1 MQIGEYSFP
10 HLYQAEEELFTRELE
25 RRRVAEERAAESGG
39 ARARAVAGIG
49 SPGFPT
55 GGCAPPSAVTPR
67 WHDVGMQTNRA
78 LVGREDDLR
87 ALHSMVSSLDGP
99 PGPVQVLVLAGEA
112 GIGKTR
118 LVNELSDVRAG
129 KDARLDARAGKDAVA
144 GKDARTAPVVDA
156 GERSTI
162 VVRGQCIDLDRDAPP
177 YAPVRS
183 LLRSLIAQLGREAV
197 LDAAGPTVGALA
209 LLVPEMTDQAPA
221 ETAEGADRLFDAV
234 AVLLDAISRQRPLV
248 IVVEDLHWADQA
260 SLALLRYLVRSGE
273 ATRILLVVTV
283 RNDELGSA
291 GAVRRW
297 LADLERLPSAR
308 RRTLSRL
315 SRRQVRQVAESL
327 RPARLSSSDVTRLYE
342 RSEGVPFYVEELVCS
357 GAFEARSEFPETLRD
372 VLLAR
377 YATLGDSTQR
387 LVRVLSAGGDRVA
400 HDVLDTVLAV
410 WPGFADTEL
419 LDAAVREAVASG
431 LVEIDDDTYAFRHAL
446 VREAVHGELL
456 PGERVRFHT
465 AYARALEEVAAERD
479 VDPTA
484 LSYHWLAAH
493 DLPAAFSAAIAAMAR
508 ARAEFAFAAAARM
521 GERALDL
528 WDTVPDAEERA
539 GRSREQLLAETAYIH
554 RNAGESER
562 AIALIDE
569 AITCTHDAEPERMSR
584 LLRDKAS
591 FLANLGQPG
600 SIELL
605 ERAVGL
611 VADRPVSVVRANV
624 LGELAARLM
633 LAARFDEAVRIAQ
646 RAYDD
651 AAAVDSPARMSVAS
665 NIRGNSRLALGE
677 IDLGIADLLESGRL
691 AEQDSAD
698 SARIRYW
705 VNLSDAY
712 NALGRYAD
720 ALSIAEEGV
729 VGARA
734 RGVERTSGIILLA
747 NSVAPLVATGRVEE
761 AGGALSRAM
770 ELDPPIGF
778 SAHLIRHSLQLL
790 VWRGEVDRAAAMLGE
805 SRAQLD
811 LQARIDAQSR
821 LELAAIAGEVALE
834 GGDLPSA
841 WREVQILLEPEHRAF
856 PAYDLPLALVA
867 ARVLGEASARGV
879 VVASP
884 DAAERVLASI
894 DDLRWWPTAPAHRAL
909 AAAEIA
915 FDDIDLWRA
924 AASAADAPTATVQQ
938 RARAHARLASLQA
951 RGVGGADRAAAVS
964 RAEAAAELASRAGL
978 ARIAAEMAALR
989 ARLRSGTGGSGDP
1002 DALTERERDVLDLL
1016 SQGASN
1022 REIAARLFI
1031 SAKTVSVHVSN
1042 ILRKTGAASRT
1053 EAVYLAG
1060 RRR

>member
-1 MQIGEYSFP
+1 
-10 HLYQAEEELFTRELE
+10 
-25 RRRVAEERAAESGG
+25 
-39 ARARAVAGIG
+39 
-49 SPGFPT
+49 
-55 GGCAPPSAVTPR
+55 
-67 WHDVGMQTNRA
+67 MQTSRA
-78 LVGREDDLR
+78 LIGREDDLD
-87 ALHSMVSSLDGP
+87 ALRSMVAALEGP

-118 LVNELSDVRAG
+118 LVSELLED
-129 KDARLDARAGKDAVA
+129 
-144 GKDARTAPVVDA
+144 
-156 GERSTI
+156 GEQGREAI

-183 LLRSLIAQLGREAV
+183 LLRSLLARVGREAV
-197 LDAAGPTVGALA
+197 LEAAGPSVGALA
-209 LLVPEMTDQAPA
+209 LLVPEVADQASVA
-221 ETAEGADRLFDAV
+221 TADGADRLFDAV
-234 AVLLDAISRQRPLV
+234 AVLLTTLSAERPLV
-248 IVVEDLHWADQA
+248 VVVEDLHWADQA
-260 SLALLRYLVRSGE
+260 SLALLRYLVRAGE
-273 ATRILLVVTV
+273 AARVLLVVTV
-283 RNDELGSA
+283 RSDELGSA
-291 GAVRRW
+291 GAVRGW
-297 LADLERLPSAR
+297 LADLERLPSVR

-315 SRRQVRQVAESL
+315 SRRQVRQLAESL
-327 RPARLSSSDVTRLYE
+327 RPAPLSSSDVTRVYE

-357 GAFEARSEFPETLRD
+357 GTFDAQSEFPETLRD

-377 YATLGDSTQR
+377 YATLADSTQR

-419 LDAAVREAVASG
+419 VDAAVREAVASG
-431 LVEIDDDTYAFRHAL
+431 LVEIDGDTYAFRHAL

-465 AYARALEEVAAERD
+465 AYARALEAIAAERD

-493 DLPAAFSAAIAAMAR
+493 DLPAAFSAAVAAMAR
-508 ARAEFAFAAAARM
+508 ARAAFAFAAAARM

-562 AIALIDE
+562 ALALIDE
-569 AITCTHDAEPERMSR
+569 AISCSRDAEPERMSR

-600 SIELL
+600 SIDLL

-611 VADRPVSVVRANV
+611 VADRPASVVRANV

-651 AAAVDSPARMSVAS
+651 AAAVESPARMSVAS

-677 IDLGIADLLESGRL
+677 IDLGIADLLEAGRL
-691 AEQDSAD
+691 AERETAD
-698 SARIRYW
+698 SARIRFW

-712 NALGRYAD
+712 NVLGRYDD
-720 ALSIAEEGV
+720 ALRIAEEGV
-729 VGARA
+729 LGARA
-734 RGVERTSGIILLA
+734 RGVERTSGVILLA
-747 NSVAPLVATGRVEE
+747 NTVAPLVATGRVEE
-761 AGGALSRAM
+761 AERALSRAM

-778 SAHLIRHSLQLL
+778 SAHLIRHSLQLM
-790 VWRGEVDRAAAMLGE
+790 VWRGRVEEAAAMLSA

-841 WREVQILLEPEHRAF
+841 WREVRILFQPEHRPF
-856 PAYDLPLALVA
+856 PAFDLPLALVA
-867 ARVLGEASARGV
+867 ARILGEASARGV
-879 VVASP
+879 AVSPP
-884 DAAERVLASI
+884 DAAERVLALI
-894 DDLRWWPTAPAHRAL
+894 DDLQWWPTASAHRAL

-915 FDDIDLWRA
+915 FDDIDLWRT
-924 AASAADAPTATVQQ
+924 AASAVDAPTSPLQQ
-938 RARAHARLASLQA
+938 RARAHARLASLEA
-951 RGVGGADRAAAVS
+951 RGAGGADRAAAVTS
-964 RAEAAAELASRAGL
+964 AEAAAELAARAGMT
-978 ARIAAEMAALR
+978 RIASEMAALR
-989 ARLRSGTGGSGDP
+989 TRLRSGSSGSADP
-1002 DALTERERDVLDLL
+1002 DALTEREHDVLELL

>member
-1 MQIGEYSFP
+1 
-10 HLYQAEEELFTRELE
+10 
-25 RRRVAEERAAESGG
+25 
-39 ARARAVAGIG
+39 
-49 SPGFPT
+49 
-55 GGCAPPSAVTPR
+55 
-67 WHDVGMQTNRA
+67 MQTSRA
-78 LVGREDDLR
+78 LIGREHDLD
-87 ALHSMVSSLDGP
+87 ALRSMVASLDGSA
-99 PGPVQVLVLAGEA
+99 GSVQVVVLAGEA

-118 LVNELSDVRAG
+118 LVSEFLAEGKGAGASDAII
-129 KDARLDARAGKDAVA
+129 A
-144 GKDARTAPVVDA
+144 
-156 GERSTI
+156 
-162 VVRGQCIDLDRDAPP
+162 RGQCIDLHRDAPP

-183 LLRSLIAQLGREAV
+183 ILRSVIAQVGAEGIVEAV
-197 LDAAGPTVGALA
+197 GPSVGALA
-209 LLVPEMTDQAPA
+209 LLVPEIADHASVGV
-221 ETAEGADRLFDAV
+221 AEGADRLFDAV
-234 AVLLDAISRQRPLV
+234 AVLLTTLSIERPLV
-248 IVVEDLHWADQA
+248 LVVEDLHWADQA
-260 SLALLRYLVRSGE
+260 SLALLRYLVRAGE
-273 ATRILLVVTV
+273 AARILLVVTV
-283 RNDELGSA
+283 RSDELGGA
-291 GAVRRW
+291 GAVRGW
-297 LADLERLPSAR
+297 LADLERLPSVR

-315 SRRQVRQVAESL
+315 SRRQVRELAQSL
-327 RPARLSSSDVTRLYE
+327 HAAPLSSSDVTRVYE

-357 GAFEARSEFPETLRD
+357 GAFAAHSDYPETLRD

-377 YATLGDSTQR
+377 YETLGDSTQR
-387 LVRVLSAGGDRVA
+387 LVRVLSAGGDRVG
-400 HDVLDTVLAV
+400 HDVLETVLAV
-410 WPGFADTEL
+410 WPGFADAEVV
-419 LDAAVREAVASG
+419 DAAVREAVASG
-431 LVEIDDDTYAFRHAL
+431 LVEIDGDAYAFRHAL
-446 VREAVHGELL
+446 VCEAVHGELL

-465 AYARALEEVAAERD
+465 AYARALEAVAADRD
-479 VDPTA
+479 VDPSA

-493 DLPAAFSAAIAAMAR
+493 DLPAAFTAAIAAMAR
-508 ARAEFAFAAAARM
+508 ARAAFAFAAAARM

-539 GRSREQLLAETAYIH
+539 GRSREQLLAETAYNH

-569 AITCTHDAEPERMSR
+569 AISGTHDAEPERMAR

-600 SIELL
+600 SIDLL
-605 ERAVGL
+605 ERAVDL
-611 VADRPVSVVRANV
+611 VADRPTSVVRANV

-651 AAAVDSPARMSVAS
+651 AAAVESPARMSVAS

-677 IDLGIADLLESGRL
+677 IELGIADLLEAGRL
-691 AEQDSAD
+691 AERESTD
-698 SARIRYW
+698 SARIRFW

-712 NALGRYAD
+712 HVLGRYDD
-720 ALSIAEEGV
+720 ALRVAEEGV
-729 VGARA
+729 IGARA
-734 RGVERTSGIILLA
+734 RGVERTSGVILLA
-747 NSVAPLVATGRVEE
+747 NTVAPLVATGRIEE
-761 AGGALSRAM
+761 AERALARAM

-790 VWRGEVDRAAAMLGE
+790 VWRGEVEAAAATLQS

-834 GGDLPSA
+834 DGDLVSA
-841 WREVQILLEPEHRAF
+841 WREVQILLEPDHRAF

-879 VVASP
+879 DVGPP
-884 DAAERVLASI
+884 DAADRVLAAV
-894 DDLRWWPTAPAHRAL
+894 DELHWWPTAPVHRAL

-915 FDDIDLWRA
+915 FDDLDLWRA
-924 AASAADAPTATVQQ
+924 AASAADAPTTPLQQ
-938 RARAHARLASLQA
+938 RARARARLASLRA
-951 RGVGGADRAAAVS
+951 RGAGGADRTTAVTGAAD
-964 RAEAAAELASRAGL
+964 AADLAARAGM
-978 ARIAAEMAALR
+978 AGIASEMAALR
-989 ARLRSGTGGSGDP
+989 TRLRSGSGASADP
-1002 DALTERERDVLDLL
+1002 DALTERERDVLELL
-1016 SQGASN
+1016 SHGASN